1 MMGSAAAKDTLPADV
16 ARVRAAIPAE
26 HHARFDALL
35 SEARSTYRVRDERGY
50 LNDAWSAGIAR
61 RALLAAGER
70 LVAAKKLLDPS
81 HVFDLTPQEIASALA
96 GGAAPAAAD
105 VAAYSEYRTT
115 KTTSDAPPV
124 VGLTPS
130 GPPPPAWLPAPA
142 ARMATIVATVM
153 NEMFARREGGIKEKK
168 ITGYAASPGDVV
180 GTARLVL
187 TAADMADV
195 RQGDVLITRAT
206 SPSYNALL
214 PLIRGIV
221 TDRGGTLSHA
231 ALVAREYGIPAVV
244 GCGNATELIPDGA
257 TVRIDGTTGTVQ
269 IVS

>member
-1 MMGSAAAKDTLPADV
+1 
-16 ARVRAAIPAE
+16 
-26 HHARFDALL
+26 
-35 SEARSTYRVRDERGY
+35 VRDERGY

-115 KTTSDAPPV
+115 KTTADAPPV

-130 GPPPPAWLPAPA
+130 GPPPPAWLPPPA